1 MSLIL
6 RQIFV
11 GNSKITGSLPNPHYS
26 PIGNLKSKN
35 KFCRIYALTR
45 EIQYVLKNLYNT

>member
-26 PIGNLKSKN
+26 PIGNSKIDTP
-35 KFCRIYALTR
+35 RR
-45 EIQYVLKNLYNT
+45 ERTGILESKT